1 MGSHFSTRT
10 RTGLIQS
17 FFFVSLRRGKKK
29 QAPKMK
35 LACIFGVFS
44 VVAAM
49 AMGTPAETEETRPEM
64 QAVSADELK
73 SREEHRAADPAK
85 NMEKEPKALAA
96 LLKLNRL
103 KSRRAND
110 PGAELAGN
118 KTNPA
123 KRSAYCGLIGEEANL
138 WHCISWLLPINRV
151 KSNRAK
157 APGAESAGNK
167 KGQAKRA
174 AYCGLKGEGANLW
187 HCIDWIPLFKIW
199 G

>member
-1 MGSHFSTRT
+1 
-10 RTGLIQS
+10 
-17 FFFVSLRRGKKK
+17 
-29 QAPKMK
+29 
-35 LACIFGVFS
+35 
-44 VVAAM
+44 
-49 AMGTPAETEETRPEM
+49 
-64 QAVSADELK
+64 
-73 SREEHRAADPAK
+73 
-85 NMEKEPKALAA
+85 MEKAPKALAA

-123 KRSAYCGLIGEEANL
+123 KRSAYCGLIGKEANL

-151 KSNRAK
+151 KSNRAKAPGAESAALLKLNRLKSNRAK

>member
-1 MGSHFSTRT
+1 
-10 RTGLIQS
+10 
-17 FFFVSLRRGKKK
+17 
-29 QAPKMK
+29 
-35 LACIFGVFS
+35 
-44 VVAAM
+44 
-49 AMGTPAETEETRPEM
+49 
-64 QAVSADELK
+64 
-73 SREEHRAADPAK
+73 
-85 NMEKEPKALAA
+85 MEKAPKALAA

-118 KTNPA
+118 KTNQA
-123 KRSAYCGLIGEEANL
+123 KRSAYCGLIGKEANL